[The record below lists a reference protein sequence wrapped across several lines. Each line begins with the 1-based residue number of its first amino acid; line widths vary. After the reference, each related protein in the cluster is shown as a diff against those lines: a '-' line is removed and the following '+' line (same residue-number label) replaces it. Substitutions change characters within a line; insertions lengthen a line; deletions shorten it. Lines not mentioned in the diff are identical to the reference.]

1 MRRLSV
7 VILAVLSLATPA
19 TVYSQTSTPVWFT
32 LDNAAGDTITATGSI
47 TLRFGQLASTCV
59 VEMGTGPCTG
69 GPGTPTP
76 ETWTPPQTF
85 TAASG
90 ATNVTVV
97 ADAAAFNNV
106 DPLPGVNKTVQ
117 VEEQATVQNIT
128 VDGQPVTIPSAPVW
142 FTLNAPEGD
151 TVTATGSITL
161 RFGQVASTCAVEM
174 SPGPCSGGPGTPTPE
189 AWTTPQTFTAVSG
202 VATVSV
208 LVGAAA
214 FNNVD
219 PLPGVYKTVQ
229 VQEQATVQN
238 ITVNGQPV
246 TVPALPTSST
256 SVWFTLDNAA
266 GDTITATGSITLR
279 FGQLASTC
287 VVEMGTGPCTGGPGT
302 PTPETWTPPKTFTAA
317 SGATTVTVVAN
328 AAAFNNV
335 DPLPGVNKTVQVEEQ
350 ATVQNITVNGQ
361 PVTVPALSTSPTC
374 QLTATPSSIT
384 FPNTTLGYN
393 DSSLAS
399 IANDCPTTITV
410 SVVQVVGPYS
420 TSGFETPF
428 SLAPGQTLNYTTVF
442 APTTTGTVTG
452 SITFV
457 SNATTGQT
465 LSVSL
470 TGTGIASQQGLLSSS
485 PAALNFGNVT
495 VNSTQSQNVTITNT
509 GAASVTVSAV
519 TVVGAAFS
527 LSNLTTP
534 FTLGPQQS
542 IQLAVGFAPTTSGSA
557 AGTLTITSNAQNGT
571 LTVPLAGTSANHSVA
586 LSWNGTGSQISGY
599 NVYRSIVSG
608 GPYSM
613 INGTLVIP
621 SNYTDQTVIAGTT
634 YFYTV
639 TEVGTNGAES
649 GYSNEASVVVPS
661 P

>member
-19 TVYSQTSTPVWFT
+19 IVYPQTSTPVWFT

-69 GPGTPTP
+69 GAGTPTP
-76 ETWTPPQTF
+76 ETWTSPQTF

-90 ATNVTVV
+90 ATTVTVV
-97 ADAAAFNNV
+97 ADGAAFNNV

-128 VDGQPVTIPSAPVW
+128 VNGQPVTIPSASVW
-142 FTLNAPEGD
+142 FTLNATEGD

-161 RFGQVASTCAVEM
+161 RFGQVASTCAVVM
-174 SPGPCSGGPGTPTPE
+174 GTGPCTGGPGTSTPE
-189 AWTTPQTFTAVSG
+189 AWTTPQTFTSVPG
-202 VATVSV
+202 VATVTI

-229 VQEQATVQN
+229 VQEQA
-238 ITVNGQPV
+238 
-246 TVPALPTSST
+246 A
-256 SVWFTLDNAA
+256 
-266 GDTITATGSITLR
+266 
-279 FGQLASTC
+279 
-287 VVEMGTGPCTGGPGT
+287 
-302 PTPETWTPPKTFTAA
+302 
-317 SGATTVTVVAN
+317 
-328 AAAFNNV
+328 
-335 DPLPGVNKTVQVEEQ
+335 
-350 ATVQNITVNGQ
+350 VQNITVNGQ

-393 DSSLAS
+393 YSSSAS
-399 IANDCPTTITV
+399 IANNCPTTITV
-410 SVVQVVGPYS
+410 SVAQVVGPYS

-442 APTTTGTVTG
+442 TPTTTGSVTG

-485 PAALNFGNVT
+485 PATLNFGNVT
-495 VNSTQSQNVTITNT
+495 ANSTQSQSVTITNT
-509 GAASVTVSAV
+509 GAASVTVSGV

-527 LSNLTTP
+527 LGSLTTP
-534 FTLGPQQS
+534 FALGPQQS

-557 AGTLTITSNAQNGT
+557 AGTLTLTSNAQNGT

-599 NVYRSIVSG
+599 NVYRSTVSG

-621 SNYTDQTVIAGTT
+621 SNYTDQTVIAGTI

-639 TEVGTNGAES
+639 TEVGTSGAES
-649 GYSNEASVVVPS
+649 GYSNEVSVVVPS

>member
-1 MRRLSV
+1 
-7 VILAVLSLATPA
+7 
-19 TVYSQTSTPVWFT
+19 
-32 LDNAAGDTITATGSI
+32 
-47 TLRFGQLASTCV
+47 
-59 VEMGTGPCTG
+59 
-69 GPGTPTP
+69 
-76 ETWTPPQTF
+76 
-85 TAASG
+85 
-90 ATNVTVV
+90 
-97 ADAAAFNNV
+97 
-106 DPLPGVNKTVQ
+106 
-117 VEEQATVQNIT
+117 
-128 VDGQPVTIPSAPVW
+128 
-142 FTLNAPEGD
+142 
-151 TVTATGSITL
+151 
-161 RFGQVASTCAVEM
+161 
-174 SPGPCSGGPGTPTPE
+174 
-189 AWTTPQTFTAVSG
+189 
-202 VATVSV
+202 
-208 LVGAAA
+208 
-214 FNNVD
+214 
-219 PLPGVYKTVQ
+219 
-229 VQEQATVQN
+229 
-238 ITVNGQPV
+238 
-246 TVPALPTSST
+246 
-256 SVWFTLDNAA
+256 
-266 GDTITATGSITLR
+266 
-279 FGQLASTC
+279 
-287 VVEMGTGPCTGGPGT
+287 
-302 PTPETWTPPKTFTAA
+302 
-317 SGATTVTVVAN
+317 
-328 AAAFNNV
+328 
-335 DPLPGVNKTVQVEEQ
+335 
-350 ATVQNITVNGQ
+350 
-361 PVTVPALSTSPTC
+361 
-374 QLTATPSSIT
+374 
-384 FPNTTLGYN
+384 
-393 DSSLAS
+393 
-399 IANDCPTTITV
+399 
-410 SVVQVVGPYS
+410 VGPYS

-485 PAALNFGNVT
+485 PATLNFGNVT

-527 LSNLTTP
+527 LGNLTTP

-599 NVYRSIVSG
+599 NVYRSTVSG

-613 INGTLVIP
+613 INGTLVVP

>member
-19 TVYSQTSTPVWFT
+19 IVYPQTSTPVWFT

-76 ETWTPPQTF
+76 ETWTSPQTF

-90 ATNVTVV
+90 ATTVTVV
-97 ADAAAFNNV
+97 ADGAAFNNV

-128 VDGQPVTIPSAPVW
+128 VNGQPVTIPSASVW
-142 FTLNAPEGD
+142 FTLNATEGD

-161 RFGQVASTCAVEM
+161 RFGQVASTCAVVM
-174 SPGPCSGGPGTPTPE
+174 GTGPCAGGPGTPTPE
-189 AWTTPQTFTAVSG
+189 AWTTPQTFTAVPG

-246 TVPALPTSST
+246 TVPALST
-256 SVWFTLDNAA
+256 A
-266 GDTITATGSITLR
+266 
-279 FGQLASTC
+279 
-287 VVEMGTGPCTGGPGT
+287 
-302 PTPETWTPPKTFTAA
+302 
-317 SGATTVTVVAN
+317 
-328 AAAFNNV
+328 
-335 DPLPGVNKTVQVEEQ
+335 
-350 ATVQNITVNGQ
+350 
-361 PVTVPALSTSPTC
+361 PTC
-374 QLTATPSSIT
+374 QLTASPSSIT

-393 DSSLAS
+393 YSSSAS
-399 IANDCPTTITV
+399 IANNCPTTITV

-442 APTTTGTVTG
+442 TPTTTGSITG
-452 SITFV
+452 SITFI

-485 PAALNFGNVT
+485 PATLNFGNVT
-495 VNSTQSQNVTITNT
+495 ANSTQSQSVTITNT

-527 LSNLTTP
+527 LGNLTTP

-599 NVYRSIVSG
+599 NVYRSTVSG

-613 INGTLVIP
+613 INGTLVVP

>member
-19 TVYSQTSTPVWFT
+19 IVYPQTSTPVWFT

-90 ATNVTVV
+90 ATTVTVV
-97 ADAAAFNNV
+97 ADGAAFNNV

-128 VDGQPVTIPSAPVW
+128 VNGQPVTIPSASVW
-142 FTLNAPEGD
+142 FTLNATEGD

-161 RFGQVASTCAVEM
+161 RFGQVASTCAVVM
-174 SPGPCSGGPGTPTPE
+174 GTGPCAGGPGTPTPE
-189 AWTTPQTFTAVSG
+189 AWTTPQTFTAVPG

-246 TVPALPTSST
+246 TVPALST
-256 SVWFTLDNAA
+256 A
-266 GDTITATGSITLR
+266 
-279 FGQLASTC
+279 
-287 VVEMGTGPCTGGPGT
+287 
-302 PTPETWTPPKTFTAA
+302 
-317 SGATTVTVVAN
+317 
-328 AAAFNNV
+328 
-335 DPLPGVNKTVQVEEQ
+335 
-350 ATVQNITVNGQ
+350 
-361 PVTVPALSTSPTC
+361 PTC
-374 QLTATPSSIT
+374 QLTASPSSIT

-393 DSSLAS
+393 YSSSAS
-399 IANDCPTTITV
+399 IANNCPTTITV
-410 SVVQVVGPYS
+410 SVVEVVGPYS

-485 PAALNFGNVT
+485 PATLNFGNVT

-527 LSNLTTP
+527 LGNLTTP

-599 NVYRSIVSG
+599 NVYRSTVSG

-613 INGTLVIP
+613 INGTLVVP